1 MTSHRFNR
9 LALTL
14 GAPLLVFAV
23 VLGVLS
29 FANRS
34 SDRFADGASFAPGAL
49 VPTPRNTE
57 ELIEDLQRRVAAQP
71 DDASVYAGL
80 GDAYLQRARETGDP
94 SLYVRAE
101 RAFDEALRRDPEE
114 LTAVTGA
121 GALAQ
126 SRHDFRAGLRLGKR
140 AQRLAPEVV
149 RPYAVIVDGQI
160 ELGRYQ
166 AAARTLQRFIDL
178 KPTLAAYARVSYF
191 RELHGDLGGALRAM
205 KLAVAASGGSGEA
218 SAYVQTLLGRLEFDR
233 GRLDAAEAQYRRA
246 DAITPGGYLP
256 AQAGLARID
265 AAQGEF
271 GAAIRS
277 YRRVVERLPL
287 LEYTIALAETELAAG
302 RNAAAE
308 RDLALVRVQGKLQR
322 AAGVN
327 VDVELA
333 LFEAD
338 HGSPKRAVALAAE
351 TWRRAPSVRSADAFS
366 WALNSAGRIGAAAE
380 MSKRAM
386 KLGSRDPLFLYHAGQ
401 IAVGAGEAGRA
412 RRLLGRLVAQNPSF
426 NPLYGPRARQAL
438 EGLR

>member
-1 MTSHRFNR
+1 MTSHRSKRF
-9 LALTL
+9 ALTF

-29 FANRS
+29 LANRS

-49 VPTPRNTE
+49 APTPRNTE
-57 ELIEDLQRRVAAQP
+57 ELIEGLQRRVAARP
-71 DDASVYAGL
+71 DDASVYAAL
-80 GDAYLQRARETGDP
+80 GDAYLQRVRETGDP
-94 SLYVRAE
+94 GLYVRAE
-101 RAFDEALRRDPEE
+101 RAYDEALRRDPEE

-121 GALAQ
+121 GALAL
-126 SRHDFRAGLRLGKR
+126 SRHDFRAGLRLGER

-160 ELGRYQ
+160 ELGRYE

-178 KPTLAAYARVSYF
+178 KPTLAAYSRVSYF

-205 KLAVAASGGSGEA
+205 RLAVAASGGSGEA

-287 LEYTIALAETELAAG
+287 LEYTIALAEAELAAG

-308 RDLALVRVQGKLQR
+308 RDLALVKVQGKLLR

-338 HGSPKRAVALAAE
+338 HGSPERAVALAAE
-351 TWRRAPSVRSADAFS
+351 TWRQAPSVRSADALS
-366 WALNSAGRIGAAAE
+366 WALNSAGRIGAAAG

-412 RRLLGRLVAQNPSF
+412 RKLLGRLVAQSPSF
-426 NPLYGPRARQAL
+426 NPLYGSKARQAL
-438 EGLR
+438 EGLQ